1 MNTYSR
7 EKKKKITGFATLRR
21 KLIRRRRTSKSYDHG
36 KVIREFV
43 ADWNPLELN
52 TLVEE
57 YESTAALKDLSVQ
70 ADLARPPAST
80 HKQDLSDLFD
90 YKYASDVTLVFQGAC
105 FPAHRAILS
114 CRCAYFRELLSSSR
128 LTGSGNQ
135 QVLVDSLQSRGIDIP
150 TFACLLRYLYTSD
163 FSLNDGEA
171 TDISNLEVN
180 RLCLISSFYFFIYF

>member
-1 MNTYSR
+1 M
-7 EKKKKITGFATLRR
+7 
-21 KLIRRRRTSKSYDHG
+21 
-36 KVIREFV
+36 
-43 ADWNPLELN
+43 N

-128 LTGSGNQ
+128 FTGTSNQ

-163 FSLNDGEA
+163 FSLNDGDT
-171 TDISNLEVN
+171 TDISNLEVEKIVIVF
-180 RLCLISSFYFFIYF
+180 CCSIYFYHNYRMGYDFKKLTNTTFTINQRTRLIVV